1 MNESIKIILADDE
14 VLFRKGISFLLSR
27 EENLEII
34 FEASNGSELILFLR
48 EAQSLPDIIIMDLKM
63 PSLNGVEATKIIL
76 KEFPQIKI
84 IALTSYESKSFV
96 ANMIAIGAV
105 SYLVK
110 NASPQELL
118 KTIQEVALK
127 GFYYSDY
134 VLKIIQENLLEEK
147 NTKSHMDSNFLTNRE
162 LEVLKMI
169 CDQNTTVEIAEK
181 LFISPR
187 TVEGHRNN
195 LLLKTESK
203 NSAGLVVFAIQNELV
218 ILEKKEIDRFF

>member
-34 FEASNGSELILFLR
+34 FEASSGSELILFLR

-147 NTKSHMDSNFLTNRE
+147 NTKRHMDSNFLTNRE

>member
-1 MNESIKIILADDE
+1 MSDCIKIVLVDDE
-14 VLFRKGISFLLSR
+14 VLFRKGISFLLGR
-27 EENLEII
+27 ERNIEIVY
-34 FEASNGSELILFLR
+34 EASDGSELITFLKK
-48 EAQSLPDIIIMDLKM
+48 SNVLPDIIMMDLKM
-63 PSLNGVEATKIIL
+63 PFLNGVEATKIL
-76 KEFPQIKI
+76 QKEFPEIRI

-96 ANMIAIGAV
+96 ANMIAIGAA
-105 SYLVK
+105 SYVVK
-110 NASPQELL
+110 NATPQELL
-118 KTIQEVALK
+118 MTINEVASK

-147 NTKSHMDSNFLTNRE
+147 NTKSHMDSSFLTNRE

-169 CDQNTTVEIAEK
+169 CNQNTTAEIAEK

-218 ILEKKEIDRFF
+218 VLNDQGAEKFF

>member
-203 NSAGLVVFAIQNELV
+203 NSVGLVVFAIQNELV

>member
-147 NTKSHMDSNFLTNRE
+147 STKSHMDSNFLTNRE